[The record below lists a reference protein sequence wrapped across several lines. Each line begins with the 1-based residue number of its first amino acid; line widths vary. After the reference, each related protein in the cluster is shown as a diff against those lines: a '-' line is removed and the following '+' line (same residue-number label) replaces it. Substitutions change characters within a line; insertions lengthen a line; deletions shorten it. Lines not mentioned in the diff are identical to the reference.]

1 MSVGI
6 QEIDYL
12 YKEVTTYMHTQNS
25 INLTFLNLKG
35 FDTSSL
41 TDLNAALHWLKT
53 TEADCL
59 MHGEGTG
66 DPFDIMVGEMRR
78 PMLIASVEEAITTLE
93 KE

>member
-1 MSVGI
+1 MPHNKH
-6 QEIDYL
+6 D
-12 YKEVTTYMHTQNS
+12 
-25 INLTFLNLKG
+25 INLTFLQQKG
-35 FDTSSL
+35 FKTS
-41 TDLNAALHWLKT
+41 TIEDLNKALHWRKT

-78 PMLIASVEEAITTLE
+78 PMLIASGEEAIREIE

>member
-1 MSVGI
+1 
-6 QEIDYL
+6 
-12 YKEVTTYMHTQNS
+12 MHTQNS

-35 FDTSSL
+35 FDTSTL
-41 TDLNAALHWLKT
+41 TGLNAALHWLKT

-66 DPFDIMVGEMRR
+66 DPFDFMVGEMRR
-78 PMLIASVEEAITTLE
+78 PMLIASVEEAITTLK

>member
-1 MSVGI
+1 
-6 QEIDYL
+6 
-12 YKEVTTYMHTQNS
+12 MHTQNS

-35 FDTSSL
+35 FDTSTL
-41 TDLNAALHWLKT
+41 KGLNAALHWLKT
-53 TEADCL
+53 TDADCL

-66 DPFDIMVGEMRR
+66 DPFDVMVGEMRR

>member
-1 MSVGI
+1 MPMSP
-6 QEIDYL
+6 Q
-12 YKEVTTYMHTQNS
+12 HS
-25 INLTFLNLKG
+25 INLTFLHLKG
-35 FDTSSL
+35 FDTNTL
-41 TDLNAALHWLKT
+41 TGLNQALTWLKT

>member
-1 MSVGI
+1 MN
-6 QEIDYL
+6 
-12 YKEVTTYMHTQNS
+12 TQNS

-35 FDTSSL
+35 FDTSTL
-41 TDLNAALHWLKT
+41 IGLNAALHWLKI

>member
-1 MSVGI
+1 MPHNKH
-6 QEIDYL
+6 D
-12 YKEVTTYMHTQNS
+12 
-25 INLTFLNLKG
+25 INLTFLQQKG
-35 FDTSSL
+35 FKTS
-41 TDLNAALHWLKT
+41 TIEDLNKALHWLKT

-78 PMLIASVEEAITTLE
+78 PMLIASVEEAIREIE

>member
-1 MSVGI
+1 MN
-6 QEIDYL
+6 
-12 YKEVTTYMHTQNS
+12 TQNS

-41 TDLNAALHWLKT
+41 TGLNAALYWLKT

>member
-1 MSVGI
+1 MN
-6 QEIDYL
+6 
-12 YKEVTTYMHTQNS
+12 TQNS

-35 FDTSSL
+35 FDTSTL
-41 TDLNAALHWLKT
+41 IVLNAALHWLKT

>member
-1 MSVGI
+1 
-6 QEIDYL
+6 
-12 YKEVTTYMHTQNS
+12 MHTQNS
-25 INLTFLNLKG
+25 ILLTFLNLKG
-35 FDTSSL
+35 FDTSTL
-41 TDLNAALHWLKT
+41 TGLNAALHWLKT
-53 TEADCL
+53 AEADCL